1 MKNVKYDILT
11 GADTTAQGYKSPI
24 KKMCLNCNN
33 FICRPS
39 GESNEE
45 YFCDNEN
52 VLESGRKKILESVP
66 EGFKISVLEME
77 PMQLKDPTKKCK
89 NHSLD
94 EDLVEEELI
103 KQFN

>member
-1 MKNVKYDILT
+1 MKYNILT

-33 FICRPS
+33 FICRPN
-39 GESNEE
+39 GDNEE

-52 VLESGRKKILESVP
+52 VLESGRKKILDAVP

-89 NHSLD
+89 NHNLN
-94 EDLVEEELI
+94 EDLAKEVLIEEL
-103 KQFN
+103 Q

>member
-1 MKNVKYDILT
+1 MKYDILT

-33 FICRPS
+33 FICRDN
-39 GESNEE
+39 GETEE

-52 VLESGRKKILESVP
+52 VLESGKKKILEAVP
-66 EGFKISVLEME
+66 EGFEIATLELN

-89 NHSLD
+89 NHNLD
-94 EDLVEEELI
+94 EYMVKEVLI
-103 KQFN
+103 EQLG

>member
-1 MKNVKYDILT
+1 MKYNILT
-11 GADTTAQGYKSPI
+11 GADTTAQDYKSPI

-33 FICRPS
+33 FICKPN
-39 GESNEE
+39 GDNEE

-52 VLESGRKKILESVP
+52 VLESGKKKILDAVP

-89 NHSLD
+89 NHNLD
-94 EDLVEEELI
+94 EDLVKEVLIEEL
-103 KQFN
+103 Q

>member
-1 MKNVKYDILT
+1 MKYDILT

-33 FICRPS
+33 FICRPNGDS
-39 GESNEE
+39 EE

-52 VLESGRKKILESVP
+52 VLESGKKKILDAVP

-89 NHSLD
+89 NHNLN
-94 EDLVEEELI
+94 EDLVKNVLIEEL
-103 KQFN
+103 Q